1 MPVSVKSP
9 VGNTAVVFRDFVVQV
24 MDDCASMPLTS
35 LVLAFSHTLLRDNLS
50 SHKSPFVT
58 RHERVNS
65 HPGGHRIVARSP
77 YRPQDGPI
85 EVVNNQLMSLMR

>member
-50 SHKSPFVT
+50 SHKSPIVT
-58 RHERVNS
+58 NAVNS